1 MQTAWQK
8 VQIARA
14 SNRKT
19 SLDYIEK
26 IFDEFIELHGDRN
39 YRDDKAMVCGL
50 ARIGTQNYTVIAE
63 QKGRNTKENIERNF
77 GMPNPE
83 SYRKAIRIMK
93 QAEKFN
99 RPVITFIDTKG
110 AYPGVE
116 AEQRGQGEAIAKSM
130 FEMAKLTVPVIA
142 IVIGEGSSGGALA
155 IGVANKVIML
165 ENAIYSILSPEGYS
179 SILWKDSS
187 RFKEA
192 ADRMKLTANDLY
204 DMGIIETVIK
214 ESIENYTK
222 EKNQN
227 IKKTMDIE
235 MFGKLS
241 DAFGPS
247 GFEEDVI
254 RTIADY
260 CKEFDVENDA
270 MNNLYVRMPG
280 TKQDSRP
287 VIQLDAHL
295 DACGFMVQNI
305 QDNGCLG
312 IIMLGGFHLTSL
324 PAHAVWIRTRS
335 GKMVHGIICAKPVH
349 FMTTAE
355 RNGQTLEIEKMYVD
369 VGATSREEV
378 ENVFGIHIGDP
389 MMPDVTFE
397 YDAEHEICF
406 GKAFD
411 NRAGCACIVDTMKQ
425 LEKEQASLA
434 VNVVGAF
441 AAQEEVGTRGAV
453 VTSQIVKPDLAIV
466 FEGSPSDDFFISAGQ
481 AQGCMKKGV
490 QIRILDNSYISNTQF
505 ISLAEEVAAKCGIKY
520 QESVRRGGSTNAAK
534 ISVTGK
540 AVPCLVLGVPSRYA
554 HSHYN
559 FCAKEDLE
567 AASAMAANVIRAL
580 DEEKIRHICHQDVL

>member
-1 MQTAWQK
+1 
-8 VQIARA
+8 
-14 SNRKT
+14 
-19 SLDYIEK
+19 
-26 IFDEFIELHGDRN
+26 
-39 YRDDKAMVCGL
+39 
-50 ARIGTQNYTVIAE
+50 
-63 QKGRNTKENIERNF
+63 
-77 GMPNPE
+77 
-83 SYRKAIRIMK
+83 
-93 QAEKFN
+93 
-99 RPVITFIDTKG
+99 
-110 AYPGVE
+110 
-116 AEQRGQGEAIAKSM
+116 
-130 FEMAKLTVPVIA
+130 
-142 IVIGEGSSGGALA
+142 
-155 IGVANKVIML
+155 
-165 ENAIYSILSPEGYS
+165 
-179 SILWKDSS
+179 
-187 RFKEA
+187 
-192 ADRMKLTANDLY
+192 
-204 DMGIIETVIK
+204 
-214 ESIENYTK
+214 
-222 EKNQN
+222 
-227 IKKTMDIE
+227 MDIE

-280 TKQDSRP
+280 TEKDSRP

-355 RNGQTLEIEKMYVD
+355 RSSQTLEIEKMYVD

-466 FEGSPSDDFFISAGQ
+466 FEGSP
-481 AQGCMKKGV
+481 
-490 QIRILDNSYISNTQF
+490 QF
-505 ISLAEEVAAKCGIKY
+505 ISLAEEVAEKCGIKY

>member
-1 MQTAWQK
+1 
-8 VQIARA
+8 
-14 SNRKT
+14 
-19 SLDYIEK
+19 
-26 IFDEFIELHGDRN
+26 
-39 YRDDKAMVCGL
+39 
-50 ARIGTQNYTVIAE
+50 
-63 QKGRNTKENIERNF
+63 
-77 GMPNPE
+77 
-83 SYRKAIRIMK
+83 
-93 QAEKFN
+93 
-99 RPVITFIDTKG
+99 
-110 AYPGVE
+110 
-116 AEQRGQGEAIAKSM
+116 
-130 FEMAKLTVPVIA
+130 
-142 IVIGEGSSGGALA
+142 
-155 IGVANKVIML
+155 
-165 ENAIYSILSPEGYS
+165 
-179 SILWKDSS
+179 
-187 RFKEA
+187 
-192 ADRMKLTANDLY
+192 
-204 DMGIIETVIK
+204 
-214 ESIENYTK
+214 
-222 EKNQN
+222 
-227 IKKTMDIE
+227 MDIE

-280 TKQDSRP
+280 TEKDSRP

-355 RNGQTLEIEKMYVD
+355 RNSQTLEIEKMYVD

-505 ISLAEEVAAKCGIKY
+505 ISLAEEVAEKCGIKY

-534 ISVTGK
+534 ISDRKSSSVSGAWCSIPLCAQPLQFLRK
-540 AVPCLVLGVPSRYA
+540 RRPGGSKRNGSQC
-554 HSHYN
+554 HSC
-559 FCAKEDLE
+559 F
-567 AASAMAANVIRAL
+567 R
-580 DEEKIRHICHQDVL
+580 